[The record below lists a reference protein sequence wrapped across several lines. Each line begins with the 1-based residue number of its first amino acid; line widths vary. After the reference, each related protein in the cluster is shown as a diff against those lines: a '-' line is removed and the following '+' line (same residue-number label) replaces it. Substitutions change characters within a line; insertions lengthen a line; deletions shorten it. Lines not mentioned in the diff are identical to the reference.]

1 MLRGPLFCC
10 AMMAAT
16 LCYGAEK
23 PTAADAI
30 AQKFADQTPPAVTP
44 ATKSQPAAASVQP
57 SKVQPAKTVSPKP
70 TSAKPTVTTRAERPT
85 LDYEMEMLR
94 QARAE
99 QAPEKTV
106 TAAAP
111 KAETSDTLPFA
122 GAPIAAAAEMPRIE
136 APVAATPPA
145 PALAVVPAG
154 SVKTAE
160 TAPAPVATPAPAPP
174 TAAAPAPDVAVPEV
188 QAKVETKPIEKPVE
202 AVHAVE
208 PAAARASLLL
218 SLETAGGS
226 KKTASAP
233 IYDPMI
239 CINDTCFVS
248 AGLNADAVKLNK
260 IDALKLKSTSE
271 ASPDSCKGKVG
282 CVFRNVA
289 VPPGAQVQVVELS
302 SANHESV
309 GASTI
314 QVDSTCK
321 MADLD
326 LNCENPILTTD
337 YRIWVVPEDAAKT
350 AGVQAIEEAVADGLP
365 HLDVAR
371 ATDK

>member
-16 LCYGAEK
+16 LCYAAEK

-30 AQKFADQTPPAVTP
+30 AQKFADQTPPTVPP
-44 ATKSQPAAASVQP
+44 AAQSQPAAPNVQRP
-57 SKVQPAKTVSPKP
+57 KVQASKAALPKP
-70 TSAKPTVTTRAERPT
+70 AAAKPTVTARAERPS

-99 QAPEKTV
+99 QSTENPATP
-106 TAAAP
+106 AAP
-111 KAETSDTLPFA
+111 NAGKTETLPFA
-122 GAPIAAAAEMPRIE
+122 GAPIAAAAEMTHVE
-136 APVAATPPA
+136 SPVAATPVAPA
-145 PALAVVPAG
+145 PAVVPAAP
-154 SVKTAE
+154 VKTAE
-160 TAPAPVATPAPAPP
+160 TAPTPA
-174 TAAAPAPDVAVPEV
+174 AAAPAPAAAAPEV
-188 QAKVETKPIEKPVE
+188 QAKAETKPVEKPVE
-202 AVHAVE
+202 AVHTAAP
-208 PAAARASLLL
+208 PAAHASLLL
-218 SLETAGGS
+218 ALETGGGAS
-226 KKTASAP
+226 KTTSAP
-233 IYDPMI
+233 TYDPMI
-239 CINDTCFVS
+239 CLNDTCFVS
-248 AGLNADAVKLNK
+248 AGLNADAVKLSK
-260 IDALKLKSTSE
+260 IDALKLKTTSE

-289 VPPGAQVQVVELS
+289 VPAGAQVQVVELS
-302 SANHESV
+302 SANHETV

-321 MADLD
+321 MTDGD

-337 YRIWVVPEDAAKT
+337 YRIWVVPEDAAKA
-350 AGVQAIEEAVADGLP
+350 AGLPAIEEAVADGLP